1 MDTLAALSATA
12 APGHIGFRA
21 RFVEEDQ
28 PRRIEAG
35 LLSPPVPP
43 RPPDVGAG
51 LLAGAERLFL
61 YVSPS
66 RINT

>member
-1 MDTLAALSATA
+1 MDTLAALGAATT
-12 APGHIGFRA
+12 PGHVGFRA
-21 RFVEEDQ
+21 RFIEEDQ

-43 RPPDVGAG
+43 RPPDVGAV

-66 RINT
+66 RMST